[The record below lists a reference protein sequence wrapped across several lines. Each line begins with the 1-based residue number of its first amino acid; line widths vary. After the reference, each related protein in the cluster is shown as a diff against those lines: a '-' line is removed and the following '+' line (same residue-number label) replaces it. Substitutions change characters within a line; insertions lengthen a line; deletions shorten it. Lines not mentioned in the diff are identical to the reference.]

1 MNCLPEFLKEYFWDV
16 KFEELDLE
24 KWRVFIL
31 KRIMEYGDDKAVDWM
46 RKNFKKSEIK
56 DALCN
61 YRGYS
66 RKSANFWASV
76 LDIPKQ
82 EVLCLKKSSS
92 KIPKSIWPY

>member
-46 RKNFKKSEIK
+46 WKNFKKSEIK